1 MSFCVMLAG
10 GGTGGHVFPLVA
22 VANALKELDATC
34 RVVFVGTRRGMEA
47 NVVPSLGHPIEF
59 LDIRPIRGQ
68 GAAGALRGVARA
80 VAVMPESL
88 RLLDRIRPNVVLSV
102 GGYAAGPVTL
112 AAWMRGITTALL
124 EPNSAMGLANLWVAQ
139 VIDRAYTAFEEV
151 EDNFSNSR
159 VLRAGVPLRKGFEP
173 RSLTEHFGGLRILVL
188 GGSQGAAALNELVPR
203 VIQQLGSGVEV
214 LHQCGEKHTMRVG
227 EAYGDVDATRVRVV
241 PFIADMPSAI
251 GWSDV
256 VISRSGASAVSEIC
270 AIGRASIL
278 IPYPYAA
285 GAHQLK
291 NARALASNAAAI
303 CIEPAAANLQSVS
316 DCLVLLQQD
325 RGILRKMGQAAQQW
339 GRPDAALA
347 IAQDLIELGNPE
359 LARHGTLTRGERAM
373 KDRVV

>member
-34 RVVFVGTRRGMEA
+34 SVVFVGTRRGMEA
-47 NVVPSLGHPIEF
+47 NVVPSLGHAIEF

-68 GAAGALRGVARA
+68 GVAGALRGVTRA
-80 VAVMPESL
+80 AAVMPASL
-88 RLLDRIRPNVVLSV
+88 RLLDRIHPNVVLSV
-102 GGYAAGPVTL
+102 GGYAAGPITL

-139 VIDRAYTAFEEV
+139 VIDRAYTAFAEV
-151 EDNFSNSR
+151 EDHFSNFR

-173 RSLTEHFGGLRILVL
+173 RSLTEHLGGLRILVL

-203 VIQQLGSGVEV
+203 VIQQLGSSVEV
-214 LHQCGEKHTMRVG
+214 VHQCGEKHAMRVR
-227 EAYGDVDATRVRVV
+227 EAYGDVKSTRVRVV
-241 PFIADMPSAI
+241 PFIEDMPTAI

-291 NARALASNAAAI
+291 NARALESTAAAI
-303 CIEPAAANLQSVS
+303 CIDPAAANLQTVT
-316 DCLVLLQQD
+316 DCLIRLQQD
-325 RGILRKMGQAAQQW
+325 RDLLHKMSRAAQQW
-339 GRPDAALA
+339 GRPRAAFA
-347 IAQDLIELGNPE
+347 IAQDLIELGDPA
-359 LARHGTLTRGERAM
+359 LARHGTLTRSERAM
-373 KDRVV
+373 KDMVV

>member
-1 MSFCVMLAG
+1 MSVCVMLAG

-22 VANALKELDATC
+22 VANALKELDAAC

-68 GAAGALRGVARA
+68 GAAGALRGVTRA
-80 VAVMPESL
+80 MAVMPESL

-112 AAWMRGITTALL
+112 AAWVRGITTALL
-124 EPNSAMGLANLWVAQ
+124 EPNSAMGLANLWVGQ

-151 EDNFSNSR
+151 EDHFSKSR
-159 VLRAGVPLRKGFEP
+159 VLRAGVPLREGFEP
-173 RSLTEHFGGLRILVL
+173 RPLTDHSGGLRILVL

-203 VIQQLGSGVEV
+203 VIQQLGSDVEV
-214 LHQCGEKHTMRVG
+214 VHQSGEKHASQVS
-227 EAYGDVDATRVRVV
+227 EAYGDLKSTRVRVA
-241 PFIADMPSAI
+241 PFIEDMPTAI

-291 NARALASNAAAI
+291 NARALESCAAAI
-303 CIEPAAANLQSVS
+303 CIDPAAADLQSVTE
-316 DCLVLLQQD
+316 CLVRLQQD
-325 RGILRKMGQAAQQW
+325 RALLHKMSRAAQQW
-339 GRPDAALA
+339 GRPGAALA
-347 IAQDLIELGNPE
+347 IAQDLIELGKPE
-359 LARHGTLTRGERAM
+359 LARHGTLTRSARAM
-373 KDRVV
+373 KDMEA